1 MASLVGSP
9 AIRRWRKRLLT
20 GLSLVIAATA
30 GLAGWI
36 YTYADVRPA
45 APADA
50 AIVLGA
56 AVWEETPSPVFEERI
71 RHAIALYRR
80 GDVKV
85 LIFTGG
91 VGDEDQL
98 AEAEVAKQYAIQRG
112 VPAEAIYC
120 ETTSTIT
127 YENLQGAKTILDH
140 EDLVTALIVSDPFHM
155 RRAVTI
161 ARDLGIEAYPSP
173 TPTTRYRTWRSKG
186 RFLAR
191 EMVFYTLYL
200 VRRPFI

>member
-1 MASLVGSP
+1 MAASL
-9 AIRRWRKRLLT
+9 
-20 GLSLVIAATA
+20 

-36 YTYADVRPA
+36 YAYADARPA

-56 AVWEETPSPVFEERI
+56 AVWDDAPSPVFEERI

-80 GDVKV
+80 GDVDALV
-85 LIFTGG
+85 FTGG
-91 VGDEDQL
+91 VGAGDQL
-98 AEAEVAKQYAIQRG
+98 AEAEVARQYAIRRG
-112 VPAEAIYC
+112 VPASAIYC
-120 ETTSTIT
+120 ETASTIT
-127 YENLQGAKTILDH
+127 YENLQGAQAIL
-140 EDLVTALIVSDPFHM
+140 EREGLTTALIVSDPLHM

-161 ARDLGIEAYPSP
+161 ARDLGIDAAPSP

-191 EMVFYTLYL
+191 EVVFYTLYL